1 MKTLRL
7 LLPPVFLVAACL
19 TIAAQTPVKPAIPT
33 KLSLKEA
40 EDIAVKNHPQ
50 VSAALLYALA
60 ANQVVTEVGA
70 AKFPNFFA
78 SLTGAGAGDNTRIAA
93 GGLNNPTILSRG
105 ATGMSI
111 SQLVLDFGRTNS
123 LMESSRLHAKAVEQ
137 TAEATREQII
147 FQVDRAYYVALRA
160 QALLKVADQTVAAR
174 QLVAEQAEALRQS
187 GLKSGLDVSIAN
199 YNVAEAKLLL
209 ARSQNEVEAA
219 FADLSTALGSRD
231 EQVFDLADEGLP
243 ATLLPAQP
251 ELVDD
256 ALRKRPELSA
266 LQFER
271 DAAFQ
276 FLKAEKAL
284 KKPSISAVW
293 NAGFIPFRDSKLS
306 NYYNAAGFNI
316 SIPIFNGRLF
326 KAREAE
332 ADYKAKATEQN
343 LRDVENRVTHDV
355 RLAWLSANTAYQR
368 VGLSAQLL
376 SRAQESLD
384 LAQERYRLGLSSIVE
399 FSQAQL
405 NVTIAEIESANAKY
419 DYLIQRAVINYQS
432 GQLR

>member
-1 MKTLRL
+1 MITFRSFILLIL
-7 LLPPVFLVAACL
+7 LLAVHSGVL
-19 TIAAQTPVKPAIPT
+19 AQTSVKLT
-33 KLSLKEA
+33 LKEA
-40 EDIAVKNHPQ
+40 EEIAIRNHPQ
-50 VSAALLYALA
+50 VNAAQLNALA

-70 AKFPNFFA
+70 AKLPNLSA
-78 SLTGAGAGDNTRIAA
+78 NLTGAGAGDNTRIGA

-105 ATGMSI
+105 ATGVSI
-111 SQLVLDFGRTNS
+111 SQMVLDFGRTNS
-123 LMESSRLHAKAVEQ
+123 LIESSRLRAKAVEQ
-137 TAEATREQII
+137 TAEATRAQILL
-147 FQVDRAYYVALRA
+147 QVDRAYYVALRA
-160 QALLKVADQTVAAR
+160 QALLKVAEQTVNAR
-174 QLVAEQAEALRQS
+174 QLVADQADALRQS

-209 ARSQNEVEAA
+209 AKSRNEVEAA
-219 FADLSTALGSRD
+219 FADLSTALGNRE
-231 EQVFDLADEGLP
+231 EQSFDLADEALP
-243 ATLLPAQP
+243 AAPLPAQT
-251 ELVDD
+251 ELVED

-293 NAGFIPFRDSKLS
+293 NAGVIPFRDSKLGNS
-306 NYYNAAGFNI
+306 YNAAGFNI
-316 SIPIFNGRLF
+316 SIPIFNGRLY

-343 LRDVENRVTHDV
+343 LRDVENRVVHDV
-355 RLAWLSANTAYQR
+355 RLAWLSADTAYQR

-376 SRAQESLD
+376 SRARESLD

-419 DYLIQRAVINYQS
+419 DYLIQRAVISYQS